1 VIKNVF
7 ISKINAKL
15 FSIFHNLDIILSEK
29 KIFCG
34 NPITENVSIF
44 LLLGERK
51 G

>member
-1 VIKNVF
+1 
-7 ISKINAKL
+7 
-15 FSIFHNLDIILSEK
+15 LSEK

-51 G
+51 GWLRR